1 MTSAHPGST
10 PSVSGSVSPRPMS
23 LLIWLAIIGIALFVT
38 TLVLLHE
45 LPMMVSGNA
54 RGRAPDRILVLLFVG
69 MMGGVGLFCYGFVL
83 GQKKRLVE
91 TTPTSAI
98 RSLAVGLVEIIG
110 TAELGGP
117 PLRAPFSQLPCVF
130 FSYKVEE
137 QQGSGNNR
145 RWNTIAQG
153 TSDQPFGTRD
163 ATGIVKVF
171 PHGADLILQDARTYR
186 NDWLGDLPLSVTTGL
201 GALGIAGAGWLGQ
214 KTLRCQESC
223 LLAGA
228 PVYVLGTAYENT
240 AAESSVNES
249 RLFIGRARDGQL
261 LISDCMEQDLLA
273 RWGWQIP
280 VCLWSGPAVT
290 VACLFAI
297 FQWYLG
303 NGH

>member
-10 PSVSGSVSPRPMS
+10 PSVSGSISPRPLS

-38 TLVLLHE
+38 ALVLLHE
-45 LPMMVSGNA
+45 FPMMVSGTA
-54 RGRAPDRILVLLFVG
+54 RGRAPDRILVLLLVG

-110 TAELGGP
+110 TAEPGGP

-130 FSYKVEE
+130 FSYRVEE
-137 QQGSGNNR
+137 QQGSGDHR
-145 RWNTIAQG
+145 RWKTIAEG

-163 ATGIVKVF
+163 ATGIVQVF
-171 PHGADLILQDARTYR
+171 PQGADLMLQDARTYR
-186 NDWLGDLPLSVTTGL
+186 NDWLGALPLSVTTGL
-201 GALGIAGAGWLGQ
+201 AALGIAGAGWLGQ
-214 KTLRCQESC
+214 KTLRCHESC
-223 LLAGA
+223 LLSGA
-228 PVYVLGTAYENT
+228 PVYVLGTAQENT
-240 AAESSVNES
+240 AAQNSINES

-261 LISDCMEQDLLA
+261 LISDRMEQDLLT

-280 VCLWSGPAVT
+280 LCLWSGPAVT

-297 FQWYLG
+297 SQWYLRT
-303 NGH
+303 GH